1 MGNKA
6 NIWLEFPMFWR
17 HGIQECI
24 ERKHEKTAVSIGDQ
38 SPELSVMNLILP
50 LDRTARDTMLVAE
63 MSLKQVFLK

>member
-24 ERKHEKTAVSIGDQ
+24 ESIEKKTVVIAGQ

-50 LDRTARDTMLVAE
+50 LDRTARDIMLVAE
-63 MSLKQVFLK
+63 MV